1 MLLTMNKQTRQMNY
15 QALNMP
21 LGNSVLALL
30 EKEFPPDS
38 SGGSDNLHFH
48 NHLEIGYCYY
58 GSGNMTM
65 GSEKIPYGSN
75 IFTVIP
81 QNIPHMT
88 EIGNKIGA
96 SWDYLMIDIHQFLS
110 ITYKDAPSMADQL
123 IRDVSRQTHLVKAE
137 EHPETAAL
145 IRKINN
151 VMREQNEWYLEEARG
166 LILALLIQIAR
177 WNRSKTE
184 GGFSHPVE
192 DHTIIFPALDYIS
205 KDPSLSFRIEELAR
219 MCHISETHFRRV
231 FVEYMKMPPVKYIN
245 QLRIRKA
252 CYELRRTNDPID
264 AISIRAGFATP
275 STFNRNF
282 RQITGITPQQF
293 RKHPELYHPEHE
305 KDSFYK

>member
-1 MLLTMNKQTRQMNY
+1 MNY
-15 QALNMP
+15 KSLNMP
-21 LGNSVLALL
+21 LGSSVLALL

-38 SGGSDNLHFH
+38 SGGGDNLHFH

-58 GSGNMTM
+58 GSGTMTM
-65 GSEKIPYGSN
+65 GNERIPYGSN

-88 EIGNKIGA
+88 EIGDKIGS

-110 ITYKDAPSMADQL
+110 ITYKDSPALANQL
-123 IRDVSRQTHLVKAE
+123 ICDVNRRACLTKAE
-137 EHPETAAL
+137 DCPETAAL
-145 IRKINN
+145 IRKISN
-151 VMREQNEWYLEEARG
+151 VMRQQDELYLEEARG

-177 WNRSKTE
+177 QNRFKTKD
-184 GGFSHPVE
+184 GYPRFSE
-192 DHTIIFPALDYIS
+192 NHTVIFPALDYIS

-252 CYELRRTNDPID
+252 CYELRRTNDPVD
-264 AISIRAGFATP
+264 AISIRAGFSTP

-282 RQITGITPQQF
+282 RKITGITPQQF
-293 RKHPELYHPEHE
+293 RKHPELYNPGQEE
-305 KDSFYK
+305 NDLYK